1 MTGHTPDVPAAAAA
15 ELQQL
20 LLDTED
26 VEHFLQRL
34 VVLAVDALPGD
45 VSCGLTLR
53 RGRRPMTVA
62 SSDNRANLVDEV
74 QYGFDDGPCLTSLA
88 SGRTILIDNLAE
100 DTNWPGYRISAVA
113 HGVRS
118 SLSIPVSGG
127 DTLGALNFYASTP
140 YFFGPTERT
149 AAARFATEAGY
160 AVTLS
165 VRLAERA
172 EMTEH
177 LQAALAS
184 RAVIDQA
191 LGVIMTQQRCSPD
204 EAFDL
209 LRGISQTRNVKVRE
223 VAVEIVTAVS
233 GRLPISH
240 AHFR

>member
-1 MTGHTPDVPAAAAA
+1 
-15 ELQQL
+15 
-20 LLDTED
+20 
-26 VEHFLQRL
+26 
-34 VVLAVDALPGD
+34 
-45 VSCGLTLR
+45 
-53 RGRRPMTVA
+53 MTVA

-100 DTNWPGYRISAVA
+100 DANWPGYRIAAVG

-118 SLSIPVSGG
+118 SLSIPVSGGG

-149 AAARFATEAGY
+149 AAARFATEAGH

-209 LRGISQTRNVKVRE
+209 LRGISQNRNVKVRE